1 VCGPNPAISTPQD
14 APEPC
19 SAELPE
25 AIRRLSARQLQALR
39 DDASLVL
46 VDVREQH
53 EFEAGFLPGA
63 LNIPLAQLADR
74 LVELPPLRTP
84 VFVCRSGSRSIAA
97 CAVASRAGI
106 QSPAHLEGG
115 LLAWARE
122 VDASLFVV

>member
-1 VCGPNPAISTPQD
+1 
-14 APEPC
+14 
-19 SAELPE
+19 
-25 AIRRLSARQLQALR
+25 
-39 DDASLVL
+39 VL
-46 VDVREQH
+46 
-53 EFEAGFLPGA
+53 GA

-84 VFVCRSGSRSIAA
+84 VFVCRSGNRSLAA
-97 CAVASRAGI
+97 CAVAWRAGI